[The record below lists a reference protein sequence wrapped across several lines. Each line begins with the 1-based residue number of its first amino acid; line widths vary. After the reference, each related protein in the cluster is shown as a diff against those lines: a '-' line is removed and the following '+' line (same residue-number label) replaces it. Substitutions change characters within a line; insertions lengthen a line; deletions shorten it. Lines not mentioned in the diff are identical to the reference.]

1 MNAGTPSGGDT
12 RLRTVIVDRSLLRDQ
27 SLELMDGCSLDLSEV
42 VDLLDLF
49 SVPDGFPFITNDDGT
64 ITGCEH
70 LNQWLLDAQRENA
83 YELKSLRGHHL
94 YHLGRVLRFIR
105 RLRAQY
111 RADAEGISVT
121 EWLERN
127 GEPKVDLTDATRDD
141 LKIFAARRAEVVA
154 QTSLQTEVS
163 CIANFYRYAAA
174 SGWMDAD
181 PIPRWNGRI
190 TLIPRGVRRHR
201 VSKFLSPA
209 QTSHFLR
216 VGLRG
221 DGAAPDTRPAF
232 PERDYCYGLLLATTG
247 LRREEAG
254 LVLDVEVPAPAE
266 MRADGV
272 HAFERTGKG
281 GVTRFVY
288 VTAEAAHA
296 IDLYRQT
303 ERATKVRAAQP
314 LLRRKRRAGQLLI
327 TDGFA
332 TYRGKPAVLVDGRK
346 VLLTNFSDED
356 RARAVRI
363 LDDGTIEP
371 LAIFLAQGGLPP
383 TIKYWDELFSD
394 ARERVHDLGHADR
407 PPAHVTVG
415 PHTMR
420 HTFAVRML
428 AGLMRQG
435 RETTD
440 NAYEFLA
447 NPVLTVKELLGH
459 ASMETTHRYLYA
471 AETWQ
476 EDIPNVLREVAV
488 QTVGHTA
495 EDPGTIPDDTDDEA
509 LD

>member
-1 MNAGTPSGGDT
+1 
-12 RLRTVIVDRSLLRDQ
+12 LRTVVVDRSLLRDQ
-27 SLELMDGCSLDLSEV
+27 SLDLMDGCSLDLSEV
-42 VDLLDLF
+42 ADALDLF
-49 SVPDGFPFITNDDGT
+49 SVPDGFPFIANDDGT
-64 ITGCEH
+64 LTGCERV
-70 LNQWLLDAQRENA
+70 NQWLLDAQRENA
-83 YELKSLRGHHL
+83 YELKSLREHHL
-94 YHLGRVLRFIR
+94 YHLGRLLRFIR
-105 RLRAQY
+105 RSRAQY
-111 RADAEGISVT
+111 RADAEGISIND
-121 EWLERN
+121 WLEEN
-127 GEPKVDLTDATRDD
+127 GEPKVDLTDATRAD
-141 LKIFAARRAEVVA
+141 LKAYAARRAEAIA

-163 CIANFYRYAAA
+163 CIANFYRYATA
-174 SGWMDAD
+174 SGWIDAD

-190 TLIPRGVRRHR
+190 TLIPRGVRRNR
-201 VSKFLSPA
+201 VSKFLNPA

-221 DGAAPDTRPAF
+221 DGAPQGTGPAF

-254 LVLDVEVPAPAE
+254 LLLDHEVPAPAD
-266 MRADGV
+266 MAADGV

-288 VTAEAAHA
+288 ITTEAAQA
-296 IDLYRQT
+296 INLYRHT

-314 LLRRKRRAGQLLI
+314 LLRRKRRDGKLLV
-327 TDGFA
+327 TDGYA
-332 TYRGKPAVLVDGRK
+332 THRGKPALIVDGKKR
-346 VLLTNFSDED
+346 LLTNFNDED

-371 LAIFLAQGGLPP
+371 LALFLAQGGLPP

-394 ARERVHDLGHADR
+394 ARDRVHDSGHADR

-428 AGLMRQG
+428 AGLMHQG
-435 RETTD
+435 RDTTGD
-440 NAYEFLA
+440 AYEFLA

-459 ASMETTHRYLYA
+459 ASVETTHRYLYA

-488 QTVGHTA
+488 QTVGHTT
-495 EDPGTIPDDTDDEA
+495 ENPGTIPDDTYDEA